1 MRIIRRTVT
10 MVAGAAALALGV
22 ALVLET
28 VGATSGRWR
37 TEAATTIETVLRPT
51 WPAWQSAL
59 LGLAAA
65 TTAIVLVAAE
75 FMRPPKGT
83 RIMHPV
89 HSTDSGATQIS
100 GRAAI
105 HAARHKI
112 DDVDGV
118 VDADATITKSEM
130 TLTVRLDDRAD
141 YESVESQIRERLGH
155 EFWIDLGLADLS
167 LNLLLT
173 HHPRP
178 PRVR

>member
-1 MRIIRRTVT
+1 MRTIRRLVAV
-10 MVAGAAALALGV
+10 VAGSALAAVGV
-22 ALVLET
+22 ALVIET
-28 VGATSGRWR
+28 VGLSSGRWR
-37 TEAATTIETVLRPT
+37 DDVASAIETITQPS

-59 LGLAAA
+59 LGSAAA
-65 TTAIVLVAAE
+65 VIAFVLVIAE
-75 FMRPPKGT
+75 FTRPPKGT
-83 RIMHPV
+83 RIMHHV
-89 HSTDSGATQIS
+89 HSTDNGATQIS

-105 HAARHKI
+105 HAARRKI
-112 DDVDGV
+112 EDVDGV

-141 YESVESQIRERLGH
+141 FETVESEIRTRLGH